1 MHHFAY
7 LARKLAIRKEE
18 GKLVMY
24 TAMGSEWRPFGN
36 PRRKRELGSVV
47 LDTGVAD
54 RILKD
59 VREFIGNP
67 SWYTDRGNYWGISL
81 VLIKMFNVE
90 VFTWVN
96 HCFSGIPY
104 RRGYLL
110 HGPPGCGK
118 SSFITALASELDLS
132 ICVLNLSERSL
143 TDDRLNHLLAVAPQ
157 QSIIL
162 LEDIDAAFVSRTDS
176 EKGA

>member
-1 MHHFAY
+1 MFEKLLSISLLLMHHFAY

-67 SWYTDRGNYWGISL
+67 SWYTDRGNY
-81 VLIKMFNVE
+81 
-90 VFTWVN
+90 
-96 HCFSGIPY
+96 
-104 RRGYLL
+104 
-110 HGPPGCGK
+110 
-118 SSFITALASELDLS
+118 
-132 ICVLNLSERSL
+132 
-143 TDDRLNHLLAVAPQ
+143 
-157 QSIIL
+157 
-162 LEDIDAAFVSRTDS
+162 
-176 EKGA
+176 